1 MNFALLG
8 FIFYLVVI
16 LVVGFIS
23 YSRNKS
29 HNDFFIAGRKLN
41 PWVVAFSE
49 RASGESAWLLLGLP
63 GAAYASGLMEFW
75 SALGCV
81 SGIIFYWF
89 FIARPLREETERLGA
104 ITLPTFLAAGYE
116 KGQAVIRVLAT
127 FIIIFFFIF
136 YLSAQFNGAGK
147 ILNVTFGLNQTTGM
161 ILGAVVII
169 FYTMMGGFF
178 AVAWTDMVQGI
189 IMIGTL
195 VVLPLVGLIEL
206 KEISEGAKPLA
217 AMATMTASGGHPML
231 SFTGGKT
238 GWAAAA
244 LITSGLSWALGY
256 MGQPHLLTRFMAINS
271 AENIK
276 VSRRIAIAWV
286 IPAFTG
292 ALVIGIV
299 GAGMYGQGM
308 FEDIEKVMPHMANAL
323 LPAWLAGIFVSG
335 AIAAMMSTADSQ
347 LLVISSSIIEDLF
360 HRTLGWDVGDALL
373 LKGSRVITIFVG
385 ITAFAIALTSDKL
398 IFSMVSYAWAGLGS
412 SFGPLI
418 LLMLTWKKVSWQG
431 VIAGLVT
438 GFASTVIWSELEA
451 LDAVISVRFVSWV
464 AAFLAVWI
472 TSLLTKKNRESLRS
486 I

>member
-16 LVVGFIS
+16 LVVGFIT
-23 YSRNKS
+23 YHINKS
-29 HNDFFIAGRKLN
+29 HKDFFLAGRKLS

-63 GAAYASGLMEFW
+63 GAAYASGLLEFW
-75 SALGCV
+75 TALGCV

-89 FIARPLREETERLGA
+89 FVARALREETERAGA
-104 ITLPTFLAAGYE
+104 ITLPTFLASNYR
-116 KGQAVIRVLAT
+116 KGQPAIRVLAT

-147 ILNVTFGLNQTTGM
+147 ILNVTFGLDQTTGM
-161 ILGAVVII
+161 IIGAVVII

-178 AVAWTDMVQGI
+178 AVAWTDVVQGI

-195 VVLPLVGLIEL
+195 VILPLVGLVEL
-206 KEISEGAKPLA
+206 AETSQGSHPLA
-217 AMATMTASGGHPML
+217 GLAAAEGHSL
-231 SFTGGKT
+231 TSFTGGRT

-244 LITSGLSWALGY
+244 LIISGLSWALGY
-256 MGQPHLLTRFMAINS
+256 MGQPHLLTRFMSINS
-271 AENIK
+271 AEKIR

-292 ALVIGIV
+292 ALVIGLV
-299 GAGMYGQGM
+299 GAGLYEQGM
-308 FEDIEKVMPHMANAL
+308 FDDIEKVMPHLANEL

-347 LLVISSSIIEDLF
+347 LLVISSSIIEDFF
-360 HRTLGWDVGDALL
+360 HQTLGRDVGDASL
-373 LKGSRVITIFVG
+373 LKASRAITILVG
-385 ITAFAIALTSDKL
+385 VTAFAIAVTSNKL

-418 LLMLTWKKVSWQG
+418 LLMLTWKKVTWQG

-438 GFASTVIWSELEA
+438 GFASTVIWSEITV

-464 AAFLAVWI
+464 LAFLAVWI
-472 TSLLTKKNRESLRS
+472 TSRITLQKP
-486 I
+486 

>member
-16 LVVGFIS
+16 LVVGFIT
-23 YSRNKS
+23 YHINKS
-29 HNDFFIAGRKLN
+29 HKDFFIAGRKLN

-63 GAAYASGLMEFW
+63 GAAYASGLLEFW
-75 SALGCV
+75 TALGCV

-89 FIARPLREETERLGA
+89 FVARALREETERLGA
-104 ITLPTFLAAGYE
+104 ITLPTFLAARYD
-116 KGQAVIRVLAT
+116 KGQAVIRILAT

-147 ILNVTFGLNQTTGM
+147 ILNVTFGLDQTTGM
-161 ILGAVVII
+161 IIGAVVII

-178 AVAWTDMVQGI
+178 AVAWTDMIQGI

-195 VVLPLVGLIEL
+195 VVLPLVGLAEL
-206 KEISEGAKPLA
+206 KEISEGTKPLA
-217 AMATMTASGGHPML
+217 DLVAAEGHPL
-231 SFTGGKT
+231 TSFTGGKT

-244 LITSGLSWALGY
+244 LIISGLSWALGY
-256 MGQPHLLTRFMAINS
+256 MGQPHLLTRFMAIKNP
-271 AENIK
+271 EKIK
-276 VSRRIAIAWV
+276 ISRRIAIAWV

-292 ALVIGIV
+292 AVVIGLV
-299 GAGMYGQGM
+299 GAGLYGQGM
-308 FEDIEKVMPHMANAL
+308 FDDIEKVMPHLANEL

-347 LLVISSSIIEDLF
+347 LLVISSSIIEDFF
-360 HRTLGWDVGDALL
+360 HRTLGRDVGDASL
-373 LKGSRVITIFVG
+373 LKASRVITIVVG
-385 ITAFAIALTSDKL
+385 LIGFAIALTSDKL

-418 LLMLTWKKVSWQG
+418 LLMLTWKKVTWQG

-438 GFASTVIWSELEA
+438 GFASTVVWSEITL
-451 LDAVISVRFVSWV
+451 LDDVISVRFVSWV
-464 AAFLAVWI
+464 LAFLAVWL
-472 TSLLTKKNRESLRS
+472 TSRFTMTKPETMGGK
-486 I
+486 

>member
-8 FIFYLVVI
+8 FIIYLIII
-16 LVVGFIS
+16 LVVGFIT
-23 YSRNKS
+23 YNINKS
-29 HNDFFIAGRKLN
+29 HRDFFIAGRKLN

-89 FIARPLREETERLGA
+89 FIARALREETEKAGA
-104 ITLPTFLAAGYE
+104 ITLPTFLAARFKRGE
-116 KGQAVIRVLAT
+116 KTIRVLAT

-147 ILNVTFGLNQTTGM
+147 ILNVTFGLDQTTGM

-178 AVAWTDMVQGI
+178 AVAWTDVVQGI
-189 IMIGTL
+189 LMIGTL
-195 VVLPLVGLIEL
+195 VVLPLVGLAEL
-206 KEISEGAKPLA
+206 REISQGAMPLSEIA
-217 AMATMTASGGHPML
+217 AAGGHPLL
-231 SFTGGKT
+231 SFRGGKT

-244 LITSGLSWALGY
+244 MIISGLSWALGY
-256 MGQPHLLTRFMAINS
+256 MGQPHLLIRFMAIDR
-271 AENIK
+271 ADHIK

-286 IPAFTG
+286 IPAFAG

-299 GAGMYGQGM
+299 GAGLYQQGM
-308 FEDIEKVMPHMANAL
+308 FDDIEKVMPYLANAL

-360 HRTLGWDVGDALL
+360 HRTFGRDLGETSMLRS
-373 LKGSRVITIFVG
+373 SRIITIVVG
-385 ITAFAIALTSDKL
+385 FIAFAIALTSDKL

-418 LLMLTWKKVSWQG
+418 LLMLTWKKVTWQG

-451 LDAVISVRFVSWV
+451 LDAVISVRFVSWI
-464 AAFLAVWI
+464 AALLAVWI
-472 TSLLTKKNRESLRS
+472 TSVLTRKNA
-486 I
+486 

>member
-8 FIFYLVVI
+8 FIIYLVVI
-16 LVVGFIS
+16 LVVGFIT
-23 YSRNKS
+23 YHINKS
-29 HNDFFIAGRKLN
+29 HKDFFIAGRKLN

-63 GAAYASGLMEFW
+63 GAAYASGLLEFW
-75 SALGCV
+75 TALGCV

-89 FIARPLREETERLGA
+89 FVARALREETERLGA
-104 ITLPTFLAAGYE
+104 ITLPTFLAARYH
-116 KGQAVIRVLAT
+116 KGQAVIRILAT

-147 ILNVTFGLNQTTGM
+147 ILNVTFGLDQTTGM
-161 ILGAVVII
+161 VIGALVII

-195 VVLPLVGLIEL
+195 VVLPLVGLVEL
-206 KEISEGAKPLA
+206 KEISEGTKPLA
-217 AMATMTASGGHPML
+217 QLAAAEGHSLL
-231 SFTGGKT
+231 SFTGGKS

-244 LITSGLSWALGY
+244 LIISGLSWALGY
-256 MGQPHLLTRFMAINS
+256 MGQPHLLTRFMSIKDPGK
-271 AENIK
+271 IK

-292 ALVIGIV
+292 AVVIGLV
-299 GAGMYGQGM
+299 GAGLHGQGI
-308 FEDIEKVMPHMANAL
+308 FDDIEKVMPHLANEL

-347 LLVISSSIIEDLF
+347 LLVISSSIIEDFF
-360 HRTLGWDVGDALL
+360 HRTLGREVGDASLL
-373 LKGSRVITIFVG
+373 RGSRIITILVG
-385 ITAFAIALTSDKL
+385 LIGFAIALTSDKL

-418 LLMLTWKKVSWQG
+418 LLMLTWKKVTWQG

-438 GFASTVIWSELEA
+438 GFVSTVVWSEITQ

-464 AAFLAVWI
+464 LAFFAVWV
-472 TSLLTKKNRESLRS
+472 TSLFTLSKPESTGGS
-486 I
+486 

>member
-1 MNFALLG
+1 MNFALIG

-16 LVVGFIS
+16 LVVGFIT
-23 YSRNKS
+23 YHINKS
-29 HNDFFIAGRKLN
+29 HKDFFIAGRKLN

-63 GAAYASGLMEFW
+63 GAAFASGLLEFW
-75 SALGCV
+75 TALGCV

-89 FIARPLREETERLGA
+89 FIARALREETERMEA
-104 ITLPTFLAAGYE
+104 ITLPTFLAAHFH
-116 KGQAVIRVLAT
+116 KGQAAIRVLAT

-147 ILNVTFGLNQTTGM
+147 ILNVTFGLDQTSGM
-161 ILGAVVII
+161 IIGALVII

-195 VVLPLVGLIEL
+195 VVLPLVGLAEL
-206 KEISEGAKPLA
+206 KEIHEGSTPLSQL
-217 AMATMTASGGHPML
+217 TVSGGHALL
-231 SFTGGKT
+231 SWTGDKS

-256 MGQPHLLTRFMAINS
+256 MGQPHLLTRFMAIKS
-271 AENIK
+271 PAQIK

-286 IPAFTG
+286 IPAFSG
-292 ALVIGIV
+292 ALILGIV
-299 GAGMYGQGM
+299 GAGLYEQGM
-308 FEDIEKVMPHMANAL
+308 FDDVEKVMPHLANEL

-360 HRTLGWDVGDALL
+360 HRTLGREVGDRKL
-373 LKGSRVITIFVG
+373 LKGSRWITIAVG
-385 ITAFAIALTSDKL
+385 LIGFLIAMTSDKL

-418 LLMLTWKKVSWQG
+418 LLKLTWKKVSWQG
-431 VIAGLVT
+431 TIAGLVT
-438 GFASTVIWSELEA
+438 GFVSTVVWSELSA
-451 LDAVISVRFVSWV
+451 LDAIISVRFVSWV
-464 AAFLAVWI
+464 LAFLAVWLV
-472 TSLLTKKNRESLRS
+472 SLYTGKNT
-486 I
+486 

>member
-16 LVVGFIS
+16 LVVGFVTYNI
-23 YSRNKS
+23 NKS
-29 HNDFFIAGRKLN
+29 HKDFFIAGRKLN

-63 GAAYASGLMEFW
+63 GAAFASGLMEFW
-75 SALGCV
+75 TALGCV

-89 FIARPLREETERLGA
+89 FIAKALRIETERLGA
-104 ITLPTFLAAGYE
+104 FTLPTFLAARFE
-116 KGQAVIRVLAT
+116 KGQSAIRVLAT

-147 ILNVTFGLNQTTGM
+147 ILNVTFGIKQSTGM
-161 ILGAVVII
+161 IIGAAVII

-195 VVLPLVGLIEL
+195 VVLPLVGLAEL
-206 KEISEGAKPLA
+206 KEINDGTLVLA
-217 AMATMTASGGHPML
+217 DLVAEDGHPLM

-244 LITSGLSWALGY
+244 MIISGLSWALGY
-256 MGQPHLLTRFMAINS
+256 MGQPHLLTRFMAIKS
-271 AENIK
+271 ADQIK

-292 ALVIGIV
+292 AVIIGII
-299 GAGMYGQGM
+299 GAGLYGQGM
-308 FEDIEKVMPHMANAL
+308 FEDIEIVMPHLANEL

-347 LLVISSSIIEDLF
+347 LLVISSSIIEDFF
-360 HRTLGWDVGDALL
+360 HRTLGWDVGDKML
-373 LKGSRVITIFVG
+373 LKGSRIITIVVG
-385 ITAFAIALTSDKL
+385 LIGFAIALTSDKL

-412 SFGPLI
+412 SFGPVI
-418 LLMLTWKKVSWQG
+418 LLLLSWKKVTHQG
-431 VIAGLVT
+431 VIAGLGT
-438 GFASTVIWSELEA
+438 GFITTVIWSELSA

-464 AAFLAVWI
+464 MAFLAVWLVSRF
-472 TSLLTKKNRESLRS
+472 TQTHS
-486 I
+486 

>member
-1 MNFALLG
+1 MNFALIG
-8 FIFYLVVI
+8 FLFYLVVI
-16 LVVGFIS
+16 LVVGFIT
-23 YSRNKS
+23 YNINKS
-29 HNDFFIAGRKLN
+29 HKDFFIAGRKLN

-63 GAAYASGLMEFW
+63 GAAFASGLLEFW
-75 SALGCV
+75 TALGCV

-89 FIARPLREETERLGA
+89 FIAKALRVETERLGA
-104 ITLPTFLAAGYE
+104 FTLPTFLAARFD
-116 KGQAVIRVLAT
+116 KGQSAIRVLAT

-147 ILNVTFGLNQTTGM
+147 IMNVTFGLKQSTGM
-161 ILGAVVII
+161 IIGAAVII

-195 VVLPLVGLIEL
+195 VVLPLVGMAEL
-206 KEISEGAKPLA
+206 KQIHDGSLPLA
-217 AMATMTASGGHPML
+217 DLVSSDGHRML
-231 SFTGGKT
+231 SWTGGKT

-244 LITSGLSWALGY
+244 LIISGLSWALGY
-256 MGQPHLLTRFMAINS
+256 MGQPHLLTRFMAIRS
-271 AENIK
+271 AEEIK
-276 VSRRIAIAWV
+276 ISRRIAIAWV
-286 IPAFTG
+286 IPAFSG
-292 ALVIGIV
+292 ALLIGII
-299 GAGMYGQGM
+299 GAGLYEQGM
-308 FEDIEKVMPHMANAL
+308 FEDIEKVMPHLANEL

-360 HRTLGWDVGDALL
+360 HRTLGWDVSDRAL
-373 LKGSRVITIFVG
+373 LKGSRWITIVVGLIGFV
-385 ITAFAIALTSDKL
+385 IALTSDKL

-418 LLMLTWKKVSWQG
+418 LLTLTWKKVTWQG
-431 VIAGLVT
+431 TIAGLLT
-438 GFASTVIWSELEA
+438 GFVSTVVWSELIS

-464 AAFLAVWI
+464 MAFLAVWLV
-472 TSLLTKKNRESLRS
+472 SLYTRKKS
-486 I
+486 

>member
-1 MNFALLG
+1 MNFALIG
-8 FIFYLVVI
+8 FIFYMVVI
-16 LVVGFIS
+16 LVVGFIT
-23 YSRNKS
+23 YNINKS
-29 HNDFFIAGRKLN
+29 HKDFFIADRKLN

-63 GAAYASGLMEFW
+63 GAAFASGLMEFW
-75 SALGCV
+75 TALGCV

-89 FIARPLREETERLGA
+89 FIARALREETERLGA
-104 ITLPTFLAAGYE
+104 ITVPTFLAARFE
-116 KGQAVIRVLAT
+116 KGQSAIRVLAT

-147 ILNVTFGLNQTTGM
+147 ILNVTFGLKQSTGM
-161 ILGAVVII
+161 IIGAAVII

-195 VVLPLVGLIEL
+195 VVLPLVGLAEL
-206 KEISEGAKPLA
+206 KEIHEGTSPLA
-217 AMATMTASGGHPML
+217 DLVSNDGHRML
-231 SFTGGKT
+231 SWTGGKT

-244 LITSGLSWALGY
+244 LIVSGLSWALGY
-256 MGQPHLLTRFMAINS
+256 MGQPHLLTRFMAIRK
-271 AENIK
+271 AEEIK
-276 VSRRIAIAWV
+276 ISRRIAIAWV
-286 IPAFTG
+286 IPAFSG
-292 ALVIGIV
+292 ALILGIV
-299 GAGMYGQGM
+299 GAGLYEPGM
-308 FEDIEKVMPHMANAL
+308 FDDIEKLMPHMAKEL

-360 HRTLGWDVGDALL
+360 HRTLGWNVSDRALL
-373 LKGSRVITIFVG
+373 KASRWITIGVGLIGFV
-385 ITAFAIALTSDKL
+385 IALTSDKL

-431 VIAGLVT
+431 TIAGLIT
-438 GFASTVIWSELEA
+438 GFVSTVVWSELTM
-451 LDAVISVRFVSWV
+451 LDAMISVRFVSWV
-464 AAFLAVWI
+464 MAFLAVWLV
-472 TSLLTKKNRESLRS
+472 SLYTNKNHDQIS
-486 I
+486 

>member
-1 MNFALLG
+1 MNFALIG

-16 LVVGFIS
+16 LVVGFIT
-23 YSRNKS
+23 YHINKS
-29 HNDFFIAGRKLN
+29 HKDFFIAGRKLN

-63 GAAYASGLMEFW
+63 GAAYASGLLEFW

-89 FIARPLREETERLGA
+89 FIARALREETERLGA
-104 ITLPTFLAAGYE
+104 ITLPTYLAARFE
-116 KGQAVIRVLAT
+116 KGQSVIRVLAT

-147 ILNVTFGLNQTTGM
+147 ILNVTFGLDQTTGM
-161 ILGAVVII
+161 IIGAAVII

-178 AVAWTDMVQGI
+178 AVAWTDMIQGI

-206 KEISEGAKPLA
+206 KEISEGTKPLA
-217 AMATMTASGGHPML
+217 DLVAQEGHPFL
-231 SFTGGKT
+231 SFTGGKS

-244 LITSGLSWALGY
+244 LIISGLSWALGY
-256 MGQPHLLTRFMAINS
+256 MGQPHLLTRFMSIRK
-271 AENIK
+271 AEQIK

-286 IPAFTG
+286 IPAFAG
-292 ALVIGIV
+292 ALLTGVIG
-299 GAGMYGQGM
+299 AGLYEQGI
-308 FEDIEKVMPHMANAL
+308 FDDIEKVMPHLANEL

-347 LLVISSSIIEDLF
+347 LLVISSSIIEDFF
-360 HRTLGWDVGDALL
+360 HQTLGKDVGDASL
-373 LKGSRVITIFVG
+373 LKYSRIITIVVG
-385 ITAFAIALTSDKL
+385 LIGFMIALTSDKL

-412 SFGPLI
+412 SFGPVI
-418 LLMLTWKKVSWQG
+418 LLMLTWKKVTYQG

-438 GFASTVIWSELEA
+438 GFVSTVVWSEITA

-464 AAFLAVWI
+464 LAFLAVWLVSRA
-472 TSLLTKKNRESLRS
+472 TRDQS
-486 I
+486 

>member
-1 MNFALLG
+1 MNFALIG

-16 LVVGFIS
+16 LVVGFIT
-23 YSRNKS
+23 YNINKS
-29 HNDFFIAGRKLN
+29 HKDFFIAGRKLN

-63 GAAYASGLMEFW
+63 GAAFASGLLEFW
-75 SALGCV
+75 TALGCV

-89 FIARPLREETERLGA
+89 FIAKALRVETERLGA
-104 ITLPTFLAAGYE
+104 FTLPTFLAARFD
-116 KGQAVIRVLAT
+116 KGQSAIRVLAT

-147 ILNVTFGLNQTTGM
+147 IMNVTFGLKQSTGM
-161 ILGAVVII
+161 IIGAAVII

-195 VVLPLVGLIEL
+195 VVLPLVGMAEL
-206 KEISEGAKPLA
+206 KQMHEGSLPLA
-217 AMATMTASGGHPML
+217 DMVSSDGHRML
-231 SFTGGKT
+231 SWTGGKT

-244 LITSGLSWALGY
+244 LIISGLSWALGY
-256 MGQPHLLTRFMAINS
+256 MGQPHLLTRFMAIRS
-271 AENIK
+271 AEEIK
-276 VSRRIAIAWV
+276 ISRRIAIAWV
-286 IPAFTG
+286 IPAFSG
-292 ALVIGIV
+292 ALLIGII
-299 GAGMYGQGM
+299 GAGLYEQGM
-308 FEDIEKVMPHMANAL
+308 FDDIEKLMPHLANEL

-360 HRTLGWDVGDALL
+360 HRTLGWDVSDRALL
-373 LKGSRVITIFVG
+373 RGSRWITIVVGPIGFV
-385 ITAFAIALTSDKL
+385 IALTSDKL

-418 LLMLTWKKVSWQG
+418 LLMLTWKKVTWQG
-431 VIAGLVT
+431 TIAGLLT
-438 GFASTVIWSELEA
+438 GFVSTVVWSELIS

-464 AAFLAVWI
+464 MAFLAVWLV
-472 TSLLTKKNRESLRS
+472 SLYTRKKS
-486 I
+486 

>member
-1 MNFALLG
+1 MNFALIG
-8 FIFYLVVI
+8 FIFYLIVI
-16 LVVGFIS
+16 LVVGFIT
-23 YSRNKS
+23 YSINKS
-29 HNDFFIAGRKLN
+29 HSDFFIAGRKLN

-63 GAAYASGLMEFW
+63 GAAFASGLMEFW

-89 FIARPLREETERLGA
+89 FIARPLREETEKVGA
-104 ITLPTFLAAGYE
+104 ITLPTFLAAGFD
-116 KGQAVIRVLAT
+116 KGQAAIRVIAT

-147 ILNVTFGLNQTTGM
+147 ILNVTFGLDQTTGM

-195 VVLPLVGLIEL
+195 VVLPLVAMVEL

-217 AMATMTASGGHPML
+217 ELTASAGHPLL

-244 LITSGLSWALGY
+244 MIISGLSWALGY
-256 MGQPHLLTRFMAINS
+256 MGQPHLLTRFMAIDS
-271 AENIK
+271 PENIK
-276 VSRRIAIAWV
+276 ISRRIAIAWV
-286 IPAFTG
+286 IPAFAG

-299 GAGMYGQGM
+299 GAGIYEQGM
-308 FEDIEKVMPHMANAL
+308 FDDIEKVMPYMANEL

-347 LLVISSSIIEDLF
+347 LLVISSSIIEDFF
-360 HRTLGWDVGDALL
+360 HRTLGRDPGDKSLL
-373 LKGSRVITIFVG
+373 RSARIITLLVG
-385 ITAFAIALTSDKL
+385 ILAFVIALSSDKL

-418 LLMLTWKKVSWQG
+418 LLILTWKKVTWQG
-431 VIAGLVT
+431 VIAGLLT
-438 GFASTVIWSELEA
+438 GFVSTVIWSELEA

-464 AAFLAVWI
+464 AAILAVWI
-472 TSLLTKKNRESLRS
+472 TSMLTRPNTANSKPK
-486 I
+486 

>member
-16 LVVGFIS
+16 LVVGFIT
-23 YSRNKS
+23 YHINKS
-29 HNDFFIAGRKLN
+29 HKDFFIAGRRLN

-63 GAAYASGLMEFW
+63 GAAFAAGLLEFW
-75 SALGCV
+75 TALGCV

-89 FIARPLREETERLGA
+89 FIARALREESERLEA
-104 ITLPTFLAAGYE
+104 ITLPTFLAARFK
-116 KGQAVIRVLAT
+116 KGQGVIRILAT
-127 FIIIFFFIF
+127 FIIVFFYIF

-147 ILNVTFGLNQTTGM
+147 ILNVTFGLDQTTGM
-161 ILGAVVII
+161 IIGALVII

-195 VVLPLVGLIEL
+195 VILPLVGLLEL
-206 KEISEGAKPLA
+206 RELALETTPLRE
-217 AMATMTASGGHPML
+217 MTAAGGHHLL
-231 SFTGGKT
+231 SWTGGKS

-244 LITSGLSWALGY
+244 LIISGLSWALGY
-256 MGQPHLLTRFMAINS
+256 MGQPHLLTRFMAIRKA
-271 AENIK
+271 AEIR

-292 ALVIGIV
+292 AVVIGIV
-299 GAGMYGQGM
+299 GAAMYGQGA
-308 FEDIEKVMPHMANAL
+308 FDDIEKVMPYMAGEL

-347 LLVISSSIIEDLF
+347 LLVISSSIIEDFF
-360 HRTLGWDVGDALL
+360 HQTLGRDMGDAFL
-373 LKGSRVITIFVG
+373 LKASRVITIVVG
-385 ITAFAIALTSDKL
+385 LIGFSIALTSDKL

-418 LLMLTWKKVSWQG
+418 LLMLTWKKVTWQG
-431 VIAGLVT
+431 VVAGLVT
-438 GFASTVIWSELEA
+438 GFVTTVVWSEISL
-451 LDAVISVRFVSWV
+451 LDTIISVRFVSWIF
-464 AAFLAVWI
+464 AFFAVWL
-472 TSLLTKKNRESLRS
+472 TSRFTVRNPANGR
-486 I
+486 

>member
-16 LVVGFIS
+16 LVVGFIT
-23 YSRNKS
+23 YHINKS
-29 HNDFFIAGRKLN
+29 HKDFFLAGRKLS

-63 GAAYASGLMEFW
+63 GAAYASGLLEFW
-75 SALGCV
+75 TALGCV

-89 FIARPLREETERLGA
+89 FVARALREETERAGA
-104 ITLPTFLAAGYE
+104 ITVPTFLASRYR
-116 KGQAVIRVLAT
+116 KGQPLIRLLAT

-161 ILGAVVII
+161 IIGAAVII

-178 AVAWTDMVQGI
+178 AVAWTDVVQGI
-189 IMIGTL
+189 LMIGTL
-195 VVLPLVGLIEL
+195 VVLPLVGLVEL
-206 KEISEGAKPLA
+206 METGQGSHPLA
-217 AMATMTASGGHPML
+217 GLAAAEGHSL
-231 SFTGGKT
+231 TSFTGGRT

-244 LITSGLSWALGY
+244 LIISGLSWALGY
-256 MGQPHLLTRFMAINS
+256 MGQPHLLTRFMSINK
-271 AENIK
+271 AEKIR

-292 ALVIGIV
+292 AVVIGLV
-299 GAGMYGQGM
+299 GAGLYEQGM
-308 FEDIEKVMPHMANAL
+308 FDDIEKVMPHLANEL

-347 LLVISSSIIEDLF
+347 LLVISSSIIEDFF
-360 HRTLGWDVGDALL
+360 HQTLGRDVGDASL
-373 LKGSRVITIFVG
+373 LKASRAITILVG
-385 ITAFAIALTSDKL
+385 LMAFAIALTSDKL

-418 LLMLTWKKVSWQG
+418 LLMLTWKKVTRQG
-431 VIAGLVT
+431 VVAGLVT
-438 GFASTVIWSELEA
+438 GFASTVIWSEITV

-464 AAFLAVWI
+464 MAFLAVWI
-472 TSLLTKKNRESLRS
+472 TSRITLHKP
-486 I
+486 

>member
-1 MNFALLG
+1 
-8 FIFYLVVI
+8 
-16 LVVGFIS
+16 
-23 YSRNKS
+23 
-29 HNDFFIAGRKLN
+29 
-41 PWVVAFSE
+41 
-49 RASGESAWLLLGLP
+49 
-63 GAAYASGLMEFW
+63 
-75 SALGCV
+75 
-81 SGIIFYWF
+81 
-89 FIARPLREETERLGA
+89 
-104 ITLPTFLAAGYE
+104 
-116 KGQAVIRVLAT
+116 
-127 FIIIFFFIF
+127 
-136 YLSAQFNGAGK
+136 
-147 ILNVTFGLNQTTGM
+147 
-161 ILGAVVII
+161 
-169 FYTMMGGFF
+169 
-178 AVAWTDMVQGI
+178 
-189 IMIGTL
+189 
-195 VVLPLVGLIEL
+195 
-206 KEISEGAKPLA
+206 
-217 AMATMTASGGHPML
+217 ML

-373 LKGSRVITIFVG
+373 LKGSRIITIFVG

>member
-1 MNFALLG
+1 MNFALIG

-16 LVVGFIS
+16 LVVGFIT
-23 YSRNKS
+23 YHINKS
-29 HNDFFIAGRKLN
+29 HKDFFIAGRKLN

-63 GAAYASGLMEFW
+63 GAAFASGLLEFW
-75 SALGCV
+75 TALGCV

-89 FIARPLREETERLGA
+89 FIARALREETERMGA
-104 ITLPTFLAAGYE
+104 ITLPTFLAASFH
-116 KGQAVIRVLAT
+116 KGQAAIRVLAT

-147 ILNVTFGLNQTTGM
+147 ILNVTFGLDQNTGM
-161 ILGAVVII
+161 IIGALVII

-195 VVLPLVGLIEL
+195 VVLPLVGLAEL
-206 KEISEGAKPLA
+206 KEIHEGSTPLSQL
-217 AMATMTASGGHPML
+217 TVSGGHALL
-231 SFTGGKT
+231 SWTGDKS

-256 MGQPHLLTRFMAINS
+256 MGQPHLLTRFMAIRS
-271 AENIK
+271 PKQIK

-286 IPAFTG
+286 IPAFSG
-292 ALVIGIV
+292 ALILGIV
-299 GAGMYGQGM
+299 GAGLYEQGM
-308 FEDIEKVMPHMANAL
+308 FDDVEKVMPHLANEL

-360 HRTLGWDVGDALL
+360 HRTLGREVGDRKL
-373 LKGSRVITIFVG
+373 LKGSRWITIAVG
-385 ITAFAIALTSDKL
+385 LIGFLIAMTSDKL

-418 LLMLTWKKVSWQG
+418 LLKLTWKKVTWQG
-431 VIAGLVT
+431 TIAGLVT
-438 GFASTVIWSELEA
+438 GFVSTVVWSELSA
-451 LDAVISVRFVSWV
+451 LDAIISVRFVSWV
-464 AAFLAVWI
+464 LAFLAVWLV
-472 TSLLTKKNRESLRS
+472 SLYTGKNT
-486 I
+486 

>member
-16 LVVGFIS
+16 LVVGFIT
-23 YSRNKS
+23 YHINKS
-29 HNDFFIAGRKLN
+29 HQDFFIAGRKLN

-63 GAAYASGLMEFW
+63 GAAFASGLLEFW
-75 SALGCV
+75 TALGCV

-89 FIARPLREETERLGA
+89 FIARALREETGRLGA
-104 ITLPTFLAAGYE
+104 ITLPTFLAARFE
-116 KGQAVIRVLAT
+116 KGQASIRVLAT

-136 YLSAQFNGAGK
+136 YLSAQFSGAGK
-147 ILNVTFGLNQTTGM
+147 ILNVTFGLDQTLGM

-178 AVAWTDMVQGI
+178 AVAWTDVVQGI

-195 VVLPLVGLIEL
+195 VVLPLVGMAEL
-206 KEISEGAKPLA
+206 KEIHQGTLPLA
-217 AMATMTASGGHPML
+217 DLVAREGHPLL
-231 SFTGGKT
+231 SWTGGKT

-244 LITSGLSWALGY
+244 LIVSGLSWALGY
-256 MGQPHLLTRFMAINS
+256 MGQPHLLTRFMAIRS
-271 AENIK
+271 AGEIK
-276 VSRRIAIAWV
+276 ISRRIAIAWV
-286 IPAFTG
+286 IPAFSG
-292 ALVIGIV
+292 ALLLGII
-299 GAGMYGQGM
+299 GAGLYEQGM
-308 FEDIEKVMPHMANAL
+308 FDDIEKLMPHLANEL

-360 HRTLGWDVGDALL
+360 HRTLGRDVGDKAL
-373 LKGSRVITIFVG
+373 LKGSRWITLAVG
-385 ITAFAIALTSDKL
+385 LIGFLIALTSDKL

-418 LLMLTWKKVSWQG
+418 LLMLTWKKVTWQG
-431 VIAGLVT
+431 TIAGLLT
-438 GFASTVIWSELEA
+438 GFVSTVIWSELSM

-464 AAFLAVWI
+464 LAFLAVYLVSCY
-472 TSLLTKKNRESLRS
+472 TRKKIISP
-486 I
+486 

>member
-16 LVVGFIS
+16 LVVGFIT
-23 YSRNKS
+23 YNINKS
-29 HNDFFIAGRKLN
+29 HKDFFIAGRKLN

-75 SALGCV
+75 TALGCV

-89 FIARPLREETERLGA
+89 FIAKALRIETERLGA
-104 ITLPTFLAAGYE
+104 FTLPTFLAARFE
-116 KGQAVIRVLAT
+116 KGQSAIRVLAT

-147 ILNVTFGLNQTTGM
+147 ILNVTFGLDQSTGM
-161 ILGAVVII
+161 IIGAAVII

-195 VVLPLVGLIEL
+195 VVLPLVGLAEL
-206 KEISEGAKPLA
+206 KEIHNGTVVLADLVAKE
-217 AMATMTASGGHPML
+217 GHPLM

-244 LITSGLSWALGY
+244 LIISGLSWALGY
-256 MGQPHLLTRFMAINS
+256 MGQPHLLARFMAIRS
-271 AENIK
+271 AEEIK
-276 VSRRIAIAWV
+276 ISRRIAIAWV
-286 IPAFTG
+286 IPAFSG
-292 ALVIGIV
+292 AVIIGIV
-299 GAGMYGQGM
+299 GAGLYGQGM
-308 FEDIEKVMPHMANAL
+308 FDDIEKVMPHLANEL

-360 HRTLGWDVGDALL
+360 HRTLGWDVGDKML
-373 LKGSRVITIFVG
+373 LKGSRIITIVVG
-385 ITAFAIALTSDKL
+385 LIGFAIALTSDKL

-412 SFGPLI
+412 SFGPVI
-418 LLMLTWKKVSWQG
+418 LLLLTWKKVTHQG

-438 GFASTVIWSELEA
+438 GFITTVVWSELSA
-451 LDAVISVRFVSWV
+451 LDAVISVRFISWV
-464 AAFLAVWI
+464 MAFLAVWLVSRF
-472 TSLLTKKNRESLRS
+472 TQTQS
-486 I
+486 

>member
-1 MNFALLG
+1 MNFALIG

-16 LVVGFIS
+16 LVVGFIT
-23 YSRNKS
+23 YHINKS
-29 HNDFFIAGRKLN
+29 HKDFFIAGRKLN

-63 GAAYASGLMEFW
+63 GAAFASGLLEFW
-75 SALGCV
+75 TALGCV

-89 FIARPLREETERLGA
+89 FIARALREETERMGA
-104 ITLPTFLAAGYE
+104 FTLPTFLAARFE
-116 KGQAVIRVLAT
+116 KGQVAIRVLAT

-147 ILNVTFGLNQTTGM
+147 ILNVTFGLDQTTGM
-161 ILGAVVII
+161 IIGALVII

-195 VVLPLVGLIEL
+195 VVLPLVGLAEL
-206 KEISEGAKPLA
+206 REVHEGGTQLSTLVSAE
-217 AMATMTASGGHPML
+217 GHPML
-231 SFTGGKT
+231 SWTGGKS

-244 LITSGLSWALGY
+244 LIISGLSWALGY
-256 MGQPHLLTRFMAINS
+256 MGQPHLLTRFMAIKS
-271 AENIK
+271 PKQIK
-276 VSRRIAIAWV
+276 ISRRIAIAWV
-286 IPAFTG
+286 IPAFSG
-292 ALVIGIV
+292 ALILGII
-299 GAGMYGQGM
+299 GAGLYEQGM
-308 FEDIEKVMPHMANAL
+308 FDDVEKVMPHLANEL

-360 HRTLGWDVGDALL
+360 HRTLGWDVSDTKL
-373 LKGSRVITIFVG
+373 LKGSRWITIFVG
-385 ITAFAIALTSDKL
+385 LIGFLIALTSDKL

-412 SFGPLI
+412 SFGPLM

-431 VIAGLVT
+431 TIAGLAT
-438 GFASTVIWSELEA
+438 GFVTTVIWSELSM

-464 AAFLAVWI
+464 LAFLAVWLV
-472 TSLLTKKNRESLRS
+472 SLYTRK
-486 I
+486 

>member
-1 MNFALLG
+1 MNFALIG

-16 LVVGFIS
+16 LVVGFIT
-23 YSRNKS
+23 YHINKS

-104 ITLPTFLAAGYE
+104 ITLPTFLAAE
-116 KGQAVIRVLAT
+116 AKKGKAAIRVIAT
-127 FIIIFFFIF
+127 LIIIFFFIF

-147 ILNVTFGLNQTTGM
+147 ILNVTFGLDQTTGM

-195 VVLPLVGLIEL
+195 VVLPLVGLMEL
-206 KEISEGAKPLA
+206 KEISEGTRPLA
-217 AMATMTASGGHPML
+217 DMVAEGGHPML
-231 SFTGGKT
+231 SLTGGKT

-244 LITSGLSWALGY
+244 LIISGLSWALGY
-256 MGQPHLLTRFMAINS
+256 MGQPHLLTRFMAIKNP
-271 AENIK
+271 EKIK
-276 VSRRIAIAWV
+276 ISRRIAIAWV
-286 IPAFTG
+286 IPAFAG
-292 ALVIGIV
+292 AVLIGIV
-299 GAGMYGQGM
+299 GAGLYGQGA
-308 FEDIEKVMPHMANAL
+308 FDDIEKLMPYMAGEL

-360 HRTLGWDVGDALL
+360 HRTLGWDVGDASL
-373 LKGSRVITIFVG
+373 LKGSRIITIFVG
-385 ITAFAIALTSDKL
+385 VIGFVIALTSDKL

-418 LLMLTWKKVSWQG
+418 LLMLTWKKVTWQG

-438 GFASTVIWSELEA
+438 GFAVTVIWSELAA
-451 LDAVISVRFVSWV
+451 LDAVLSVRFVSWV
-464 AAFLAVWI
+464 AALLAVWI
-472 TSLLTKKNRESLRS
+472 TSLLTK
-486 I
+486 

>member
-16 LVVGFIS
+16 LVVGFIT
-23 YSRNKS
+23 YHINKS
-29 HNDFFIAGRKLN
+29 HQDFFIAGRKLN

-63 GAAYASGLMEFW
+63 GAAFASGLLEFW
-75 SALGCV
+75 TALGCV
-81 SGIIFYWF
+81 SGVIFYWS
-89 FIARPLREETERLGA
+89 FIARALREETERLGA
-104 ITLPTFLAAGYE
+104 ITLPTFLAAGFH
-116 KGQAVIRVLAT
+116 KGQSVIRILAT

-161 ILGAVVII
+161 VIGALVII

-178 AVAWTDMVQGI
+178 AVAWTDLVQGI
-189 IMIGTL
+189 LMIGTL
-195 VVLPLVGLIEL
+195 VILPLVGLVEL
-206 KEISEGAKPLA
+206 KEISEGTRPLA
-217 AMATMTASGGHPML
+217 ELTSSGGYPL
-231 SFTGGKT
+231 TSFTGGKS

-244 LITSGLSWALGY
+244 LIISGLSWALGY
-256 MGQPHLLTRFMAINS
+256 MGQPHLLTRFMSIRNAKK
-271 AENIK
+271 IK
-276 VSRRIAIAWV
+276 ISRRIAIAWV

-292 ALVIGIV
+292 ALVIGLV
-299 GAGMYGQGM
+299 GAAYYSQGM
-308 FEDIEKVMPHMANAL
+308 FDDIEKVMPHLANEL

-347 LLVISSSIIEDLF
+347 LLVISSSLIEDFF
-360 HRTLGWDVGDALL
+360 HRTLGRDVGDASLL
-373 LKGSRVITIFVG
+373 RASRIITIAVGLLAFV
-385 ITAFAIALTSDKL
+385 IAMTSNKL

-418 LLMLTWKKVSWQG
+418 LLMLTWKRVTWQG
-431 VIAGLVT
+431 VIAGLIT
-438 GFASTVIWSELEA
+438 GFASTVIWSEISM

-464 AAFLAVWI
+464 LAFLAVWL
-472 TSLLTKKNRESLRS
+472 TSLLTRKNA
-486 I
+486 